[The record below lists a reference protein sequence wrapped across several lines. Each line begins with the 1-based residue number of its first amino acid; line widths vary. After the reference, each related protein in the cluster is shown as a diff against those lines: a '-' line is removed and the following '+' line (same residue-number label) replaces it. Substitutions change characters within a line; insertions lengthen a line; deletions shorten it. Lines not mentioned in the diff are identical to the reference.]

1 MATFKTVKVS
11 ATVKDGELLATR
23 PITHC
28 VIGRVGNEK
37 KQSFF
42 DEYGESFNSCLALAL
57 LRKENEWDLEHHCS
71 LPTMMESGVE
81 VLLNLALILQ
91 MGFKGYLCQKII
103 FVIL

>member
-1 MATFKTVKVS
+1 MATFKTVKDS

-42 DEYGESFNSCLALAL
+42 LMN
-57 LRKENEWDLEHHCS
+57 
-71 LPTMMESGVE
+71 MEK
-81 VLLNLALILQ
+81 ALILAW
-91 MGFKGYLCQKII
+91 L
-103 FVIL
+103 